1 MIKKIMTCI
10 LTMLTSLLLIFF
22 VIQAMPGDPVAT
34 LAQEYMRSSQ
44 MPYDQALNKA
54 KLALNYDPDIPVI
67 ERFVDYVKG
76 FCTGNLGQ
84 SMAFKESVSKIVL
97 GALPWTLLVC
107 SISLFLS
114 FTVGIILGG
123 YVAWKR
129 SNVLDGITTGYQA
142 LFGSIPDYI
151 VAYLLVLLFSVGLGL
166 LPSKGAYSSAVTP
179 GFNFKF
185 IMDVLSHAAL
195 PILAYF
201 LTTLAGWI
209 MGMKASCMSVLGED
223 YINYA
228 KARGLSN
235 KRIILSYL
243 GRNAVLPMVTSVAI
257 SFGMMFGGS
266 PLIENL
272 FVYPGVGYY
281 LTTAISRRDYPL
293 MQGMFLMIIIMVLL
307 SGLIA
312 ELLYSRLNPRLR
324 ER

>member
-1 MIKKIMTCI
+1 MKKVLTCI

-22 VIQAMPGDPVAT
+22 VIQAMPGDPVET
-34 LAQEYMRSSQ
+34 LTQEYMKTGQ
-44 MPYDQALNKA
+44 LGYDQAYAKA
-54 KLALNYDPDIPVI
+54 KIALNYDPDVPILQ
-67 ERFVDYVKG
+67 RFTSYVKG
-76 FCTGNLGQ
+76 IASGNLGQ

-114 FTVGIILGG
+114 FMVGVILGI

-129 SNVLDGITTGYQA
+129 SKLLDGIITGYQA
-142 LFGSIPDYI
+142 VLGSIPDYI
-151 VAYLLVLLFSVGLGL
+151 VAYLLVLLFSLTLGIF
-166 LPSKGAYSSAVTP
+166 PSKGAYSSNVTP
-179 GFNFKF
+179 GFNLAF
-185 IMDVLSHAAL
+185 IGSVLSHAAL
-195 PILAYF
+195 PILSYF

-209 MGMKASCMSVLGED
+209 MGMKANCLSVLGED

-228 KARGLSN
+228 KARGISN
-235 KRIILSYL
+235 KRIIFSYL
-243 GRNAVLPMVTSVAI
+243 GRNAMLPMVTSVAI

-293 MQGMFLMIIIMVLL
+293 MQGMFLMIIVMVLI

-312 ELLYSRLNPRLR
+312 EFLNTRLNPRLR
-324 ER
+324 EK

>member
-1 MIKKIMTCI
+1 MKKVLACI

-22 VIQAMPGDPVAT
+22 VIQAMPGDPVET
-34 LAQEYMRSSQ
+34 LTQEYMKTGQ
-44 MPYDQALNKA
+44 LGYDQAYAKA
-54 KLALNYDPDIPVI
+54 KIALNYDPDVPILQ
-67 ERFVDYVKG
+67 RFTTYVKG
-76 FCTGNLGQ
+76 IASGNLGQ

-114 FTVGIILGG
+114 FMVGVILGI

-129 SNVLDGITTGYQA
+129 SKLLDGVITGYQA
-142 LFGSIPDYI
+142 VVGSIPDYI
-151 VAYLLVLLFSVGLGL
+151 VAYLLVLLFSLTLGIF
-166 LPSKGAYSSAVTP
+166 PSKGAYSSNVTP
-179 GFNFKF
+179 GFNLAF
-185 IMDVLSHAAL
+185 IGSVLSHAAL
-195 PILAYF
+195 PIFSYF

-209 MGMKASCMSVLGED
+209 MGMKANCLSVLGED

-228 KARGLSN
+228 KARGISN
-235 KRIILSYL
+235 KRIIFSYL
-243 GRNAVLPMVTSVAI
+243 GRNAMLPMVTSVAI

-293 MQGMFLMIIIMVLL
+293 MQGMFLMIIVMVLI

-312 ELLYSRLNPRLR
+312 EFLNTRLNPRLR
-324 ER
+324 EK

>member
-1 MIKKIMTCI
+1 MKKVLTCI

-22 VIQAMPGDPVAT
+22 VIQAMPGDPVET
-34 LAQEYMRSSQ
+34 LTQEYMKTGQ
-44 MPYDQALNKA
+44 LGYDQAYAKA
-54 KLALNYDPDIPVI
+54 KIALNYDPDVPILQ
-67 ERFVDYVKG
+67 RFTTYVKG
-76 FCTGNLGQ
+76 IASGNLGQ

-97 GALPWTLLVC
+97 GARPWTLLVC

-114 FTVGIILGG
+114 FMVGVILGI

-129 SNVLDGITTGYQA
+129 SKLLDGVITGYQA
-142 LFGSIPDYI
+142 VVGSIPDYI
-151 VAYLLVLLFSVGLGL
+151 VAYLLVLLFSLTLGIF
-166 LPSKGAYSSAVTP
+166 PSKGAYSSNVTP
-179 GFNFKF
+179 GFNLAF
-185 IMDVLSHAAL
+185 IGSVLSHAAL
-195 PILAYF
+195 PIFSYF

-209 MGMKASCMSVLGED
+209 MGMKANCLSVLGED

-228 KARGLSN
+228 KARGISN
-235 KRIILSYL
+235 KRIIFSYL
-243 GRNAVLPMVTSVAI
+243 GRNAMLPMVTSVAI

-293 MQGMFLMIIIMVLL
+293 MQGMFLMIIVMVLI

-312 ELLYSRLNPRLR
+312 EFLNTRLNPRLR
-324 ER
+324 EK

>member
-1 MIKKIMTCI
+1 MKKVLTCI

-22 VIQAMPGDPVAT
+22 VIQAMPGDPVET
-34 LAQEYMRSSQ
+34 LTQEYMKTGQ
-44 MPYDQALNKA
+44 LGYDQAYAKA
-54 KLALNYDPDIPVI
+54 KIALNYDPDVPILQI
-67 ERFVDYVKG
+67 FTTYVKG
-76 FCTGNLGQ
+76 IASGNLGQ

-114 FTVGIILGG
+114 FMVGVILGI

-129 SNVLDGITTGYQA
+129 SKLLDGVITGYQA
-142 LFGSIPDYI
+142 IVGSIPDYI
-151 VAYLLVLLFSVGLGL
+151 VAYLLVLLFSLTLGIF
-166 LPSKGAYSSAVTP
+166 PSKGAYSSNVTP
-179 GFNFKF
+179 GFNLAF
-185 IMDVLSHAAL
+185 IGSVLSHAAL
-195 PILAYF
+195 PILSYF

-209 MGMKASCMSVLGED
+209 MGMKANCLSVLGED

-228 KARGLSN
+228 KARGISN
-235 KRIILSYL
+235 RRIIFSYL
-243 GRNAVLPMVTSVAI
+243 GRNAMLPMVTSVAI

-293 MQGMFLMIIIMVLL
+293 MQGMFLMIIVMVLI

-312 ELLYSRLNPRLR
+312 EFLNTRLNPRLR
-324 ER
+324 EK

>member
-1 MIKKIMTCI
+1 MKKIIACV
-10 LTMLTSLLLIFF
+10 LTMLVSLLLVFC
-22 VIQAMPGDPVAT
+22 VIQAMPGDPIET
-34 LAQEYMRSSQ
+34 LAQEYIRSSQ
-44 MPYDQALNKA
+44 LPYDQAINKA

-76 FCTGNLGQ
+76 ITTGNLGQ
-84 SMAFKESVSKIVL
+84 SMAFKDSVINIVL

-107 SISLFLS
+107 SVSLFLS
-114 FTVGIILGG
+114 FTVGVILGI

-129 SNVLDGITTGYQA
+129 SSILDGAVTGYQA
-142 LFGSIPDYI
+142 IFGSIPDYI
-151 VAYLLVLLFSVGLGL
+151 VAYLLVVVFSVGLGV
-166 LPSKGAYSSAVTP
+166 LPSKGAYSSSVDP
-179 GFNFKF
+179 GFNIEF
-185 IMDVLSHAAL
+185 IIDVLRHAAL
-195 PILAYF
+195 PVLAYF

-209 MGMKASCMSVLGED
+209 MGMRASCMSVLGED
-223 YINYA
+223 YVNYA
-228 KARGLSN
+228 RARGLSN

-312 ELLYSRLNPRLR
+312 ELLYSRLNPILR
-324 ER
+324 EK

>member
-1 MIKKIMTCI
+1 MKKLITFV

-22 VIQAMPGDPVAT
+22 VIQAMPGDPIDT
-34 LAQEYMRSSQ
+34 LAQEYIRTSQ
-44 MPYDQALNKA
+44 MPYDLALDKA
-54 KLALNYDPDIPVI
+54 KLALNYDPDIPVM

-76 FCTGNLGQ
+76 IATGNLGQ
-84 SMAFKESVSKIVL
+84 SMSYKESVTTIVL

-107 SISLFLS
+107 SVSLLLS
-114 FTVGIILGG
+114 FIVGVTLGVF
-123 YVAWKR
+123 VAWKR
-129 SNVLDGITTGYQA
+129 SNILDGMVTGYQA
-142 LFGSIPDYI
+142 IFGSIPDYI

-166 LPSKGAYSSAVTP
+166 FPSKGSYSSSVIP
-179 GFNFKF
+179 GFNISF
-185 IMDVLSHAAL
+185 IIDVLRHAAL

-235 KRIILSYL
+235 KRIIFSYL

-281 LTTAISRRDYPL
+281 LATAISRRDYPL
-293 MQGMFLMIIIMVLL
+293 MQGMFLMIIVMVLV

-312 ELLYSRLNPRLR
+312 ELLYTRLNPRLR
-324 ER
+324 EK

>member
-1 MIKKIMTCI
+1 MKKVLTCI

-22 VIQAMPGDPVAT
+22 VIQAMPGDPVET
-34 LAQEYMRSSQ
+34 LTQEYMKTGQ
-44 MPYDQALNKA
+44 LGYDQAYAKA
-54 KLALNYDPDIPVI
+54 KIALNYDPDVPILQ
-67 ERFVDYVKG
+67 RFTTYVKG
-76 FCTGNLGQ
+76 IASGNLGQ

-114 FTVGIILGG
+114 FMVGVILGI

-129 SNVLDGITTGYQA
+129 SKLLDGVITGYQA
-142 LFGSIPDYI
+142 IVGTIPDYI
-151 VAYLLVLLFSVGLGL
+151 VAYLLVLLFSLTLGIF
-166 LPSKGAYSSAVTP
+166 PSKGAYSSNVTP
-179 GFNFKF
+179 GFNLAF
-185 IMDVLSHAAL
+185 IGSVLSHAAL
-195 PILAYF
+195 PIFSYF

-209 MGMKASCMSVLGED
+209 MGMKANCLSVLGED

-228 KARGLSN
+228 KARGISN
-235 KRIILSYL
+235 KRIIFSYL
-243 GRNAVLPMVTSVAI
+243 GRNAMLPMVTSVAI

-293 MQGMFLMIIIMVLL
+293 MQGMFLMIIVMVLI

-312 ELLYSRLNPRLR
+312 EFLNTRLNPRLR
-324 ER
+324 EK

>member
-1 MIKKIMTCI
+1 MKKVLTCI

-22 VIQAMPGDPVAT
+22 VIQAMPGDPVET
-34 LAQEYMRSSQ
+34 LTQEYMKTGQ
-44 MPYDQALNKA
+44 LGYDQAYAKA
-54 KLALNYDPDIPVI
+54 KIALNYDPDVPILQ
-67 ERFVDYVKG
+67 RFTTYVKG
-76 FCTGNLGQ
+76 IASGNLGQ

-114 FTVGIILGG
+114 FMVGVILGI

-129 SNVLDGITTGYQA
+129 SKLLDGVITGYQA
-142 LFGSIPDYI
+142 IVGSIPDYI
-151 VAYLLVLLFSVGLGL
+151 VAYLLVLLFSLTLGIF
-166 LPSKGAYSSAVTP
+166 PSKGAYSSNVTP
-179 GFNFKF
+179 GFNLAF
-185 IMDVLSHAAL
+185 IGSVLSHAAL
-195 PILAYF
+195 PILSYF

-209 MGMKASCMSVLGED
+209 MGMKANCLSVLGED

-228 KARGLSN
+228 KARGISN
-235 KRIILSYL
+235 RRIIFSYL
-243 GRNAVLPMVTSVAI
+243 GRNAMLPMVTSVAI

-293 MQGMFLMIIIMVLL
+293 MQGMFLMIIVMVLI

-312 ELLYSRLNPRLR
+312 EFLNIRLNPRLR
-324 ER
+324 EK

>member
-1 MIKKIMTCI
+1 MKKVLTCI

-22 VIQAMPGDPVAT
+22 VIQAMPGDPVET
-34 LAQEYMRSSQ
+34 LTQEYMKTGQ
-44 MPYDQALNKA
+44 LGYDQAYAKA
-54 KLALNYDPDIPVI
+54 KIALNYDPDVPILQ
-67 ERFVDYVKG
+67 RFTTYVKG
-76 FCTGNLGQ
+76 IASGNLGQ

-114 FTVGIILGG
+114 FMVGVILGI

-129 SNVLDGITTGYQA
+129 SKLLDGVITGYQA
-142 LFGSIPDYI
+142 IVGSIPDYI
-151 VAYLLVLLFSVGLGL
+151 VAYLLVLLFSLTLGIF
-166 LPSKGAYSSAVTP
+166 PSKGAYSSNVTP
-179 GFNFKF
+179 GFNLAF
-185 IMDVLSHAAL
+185 IGSVLSHAAL
-195 PILAYF
+195 PIFSYF

-209 MGMKASCMSVLGED
+209 MGMKANCLSVLGED

-228 KARGLSN
+228 KARGISN
-235 KRIILSYL
+235 KRIIFSYL
-243 GRNAVLPMVTSVAI
+243 GRNAMLPMVTSVAI

-293 MQGMFLMIIIMVLL
+293 MQGMFLMIIVMVLI

-312 ELLYSRLNPRLR
+312 EFLNTRLNPRLR
-324 ER
+324 EK

>member
-1 MIKKIMTCI
+1 MKKVLTCI

-22 VIQAMPGDPVAT
+22 VIQAMPGDPVET
-34 LAQEYMRSSQ
+34 LTQEYMKTGQ
-44 MPYDQALNKA
+44 LGYDQAYA
-54 KLALNYDPDIPVI
+54 KEKIALNYDPDVPILQ
-67 ERFVDYVKG
+67 RFTTYVKG
-76 FCTGNLGQ
+76 IASGNLGQ

-114 FTVGIILGG
+114 FMVGVILGI

-129 SNVLDGITTGYQA
+129 SKLLDGVITGYQA
-142 LFGSIPDYI
+142 VVGSIPDYI
-151 VAYLLVLLFSVGLGL
+151 VAYLLVLLFSLTLGIF
-166 LPSKGAYSSAVTP
+166 PSKGAYSSNVTP
-179 GFNFKF
+179 GFNLAF
-185 IMDVLSHAAL
+185 IGSVLSHAAL
-195 PILAYF
+195 PIFSYF

-209 MGMKASCMSVLGED
+209 MGMKANCLSVLGED

-228 KARGLSN
+228 KARGISN
-235 KRIILSYL
+235 KRIIFSYL
-243 GRNAVLPMVTSVAI
+243 GRNAMLPMVTSVAI

-293 MQGMFLMIIIMVLL
+293 MQGMFLMIIVMVLI

-312 ELLYSRLNPRLR
+312 EFLNTRLNPRLR
-324 ER
+324 EK

>member
-1 MIKKIMTCI
+1 MKKLITC
-10 LTMLTSLLLIFF
+10 LVTMLTSLLLVFF
-22 VIQAMPGDPVAT
+22 VIQAMPGDPVNT
-34 LAQEYMRSSQ
+34 LAQEYMKTNQ
-44 MPYDQALNKA
+44 LPYDQALSKA
-54 KLALNYDPDIPVI
+54 KLALNYDPDVPVVQ
-67 ERFVDYVKG
+67 RFITYVKNIS
-76 FCTGNLGQ
+76 TGNLGQ
-84 SMAFKESVSKIVL
+84 SMSYKGEVSTIVL

-107 SISLFLS
+107 SISLLLS
-114 FTVGIILGG
+114 FTVGVILGI

-129 SNVLDGITTGYQA
+129 SNILDGAITAYQA
-142 LFGSIPDYI
+142 IFGAIPDYI
-151 VAYLLVLLFSVGLGL
+151 VAYLLILLFSVGLGL
-166 LPSKGAYSSAVTP
+166 FPSKGAYNSDITV
-179 GFNFKF
+179 GFNIKF
-185 IMDVLSHAAL
+185 ILDVLYHAAL
-195 PILAYF
+195 PIIAYF
-201 LTTLAGWI
+201 VTTLAGWI

-235 KRIILSYL
+235 KRIVLSYL

-293 MQGMFLMIIIMVLL
+293 MQGMFLMIIVMVLL

-312 ELLYSRLNPRLR
+312 EFLYTKLNPRLK
-324 ER
+324 E

>member
-1 MIKKIMTCI
+1 MKKLITCI
-10 LTMLTSLLLIFF
+10 LTMLTSLLLVFF
-22 VIQAMPGDPVAT
+22 VIQAMPGNPVET
-34 LAQEYMRSSQ
+34 LTQEYMRTSGMQ
-44 MPYDQALNKA
+44 YDQAYPKA
-54 KLALNYDPDIPVI
+54 KIALNYDPDTPLMD
-67 ERFVDYVKG
+67 RFSQYVKG
-76 FCTGNLGQ
+76 IVTGNLGQ
-84 SMAFKESVSKIVL
+84 SMSYKEPVISIVL

-114 FTVGIILGG
+114 FIVGVIIGI

-129 SNVLDGITTGYQA
+129 SNALDGVVTGYQA

-151 VAYLLVLLFSVGLGL
+151 VAYLLVLLFSVFLGV
-166 LPSKGAYSSAVTP
+166 LPSKGAYDSNITP
-179 GFNFKF
+179 GFNGAF
-185 IMDVLSHAAL
+185 IISVLQHALL
-195 PILAYF
+195 PVLAYF

-223 YINYA
+223 YINYS

-235 KRIILSYL
+235 RRIVFSYL
-243 GRNAVLPMVTSVAI
+243 GKNAILPMVTSVAI

-281 LTTAISRRDYPL
+281 LATAISRRDYTL
-293 MQGMFLMIIIMVLL
+293 MEGMFLMIIVMVLL

-312 ELLYSRLNPRLR
+312 EFLYTRLNPRLR
-324 ER
+324 EK

>member
-1 MIKKIMTCI
+1 MKKVIACV
-10 LTMLTSLLLIFF
+10 LTMLVSLLLVFC
-22 VIQAMPGDPVAT
+22 VIQAMPGDPIET
-34 LAQEYMRSSQ
+34 LAQEYIRSSQ
-44 MPYDQALNKA
+44 LPYDQAISKA

-76 FCTGNLGQ
+76 ITTGNLGQ
-84 SMAFKESVSKIVL
+84 SMAFKDSVINIVL

-107 SISLFLS
+107 SVSLFLS
-114 FTVGIILGG
+114 FTVGVILGI

-129 SNVLDGITTGYQA
+129 SSILDGAVTGYQA
-142 LFGSIPDYI
+142 IFGSIPDYI
-151 VAYLLVLLFSVGLGL
+151 VAYLLVLVFSVGLGVF
-166 LPSKGAYSSAVTP
+166 PSKGAYSSSVDP
-179 GFNFKF
+179 GFNIEF
-185 IMDVLSHAAL
+185 IIDVLRHAAL
-195 PILAYF
+195 PVLAYF

-209 MGMKASCMSVLGED
+209 MGMRASCMSVLGED
-223 YINYA
+223 YVNYA
-228 KARGLSN
+228 RARGLSN

-312 ELLYSRLNPRLR
+312 ELLYSRLNPILR
-324 ER
+324 EK